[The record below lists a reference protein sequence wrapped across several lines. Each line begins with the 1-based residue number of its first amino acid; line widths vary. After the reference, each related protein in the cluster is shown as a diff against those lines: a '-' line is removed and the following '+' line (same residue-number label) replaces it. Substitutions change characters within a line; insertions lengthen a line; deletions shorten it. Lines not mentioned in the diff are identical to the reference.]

1 MEQITAIINQV
12 IDNFDFAYMFAINA
26 LTYFI
31 IKLIDEIN
39 KDKIITTWTKR
50 GVLIG
55 AIIVITILY
64 SFTGYERW
72 TVLIN
77 SACVTPVSWSW
88 IFRPLVTKLGIN
100 YKKIN

>member
-1 MEQITAIINQV
+1 MEQIIAIINQV

-26 LTYFI
+26 LTYCI
-31 IKLIDEIN
+31 IKIIDEIN
-39 KDKIITTWTKR
+39 KDKVVNTWTKR

-55 AIIVITILY
+55 AIIVVTMLY

-77 SACVTPVSWSW
+77 SACVAPVAWSW
-88 IFRPLVTKLGIN
+88 IFKPLLTKFGLD
-100 YKKIN
+100 YKKYI